1 MNAHKTAAAVLIVSV
16 IAGCATT
23 ETVYVQ
29 PECEVPG
36 RPVLPEIES
45 ERLATLSDETFWALM
60 DRERRL
66 VDWALLLEATVKDVC
81 RAD

>member
-1 MNAHKTAAAVLIVSV
+1 MVT
-16 IAGCATT
+16 AGCATT

-36 RPVLPEIES
+36 RPVLPEIDS
-45 ERLATLSDETFWALM
+45 ERMAALSDETFWALM

-66 VDWALLLEATVKDVC
+66 VDWALLLEATVNDVC

>member
-1 MNAHKTAAAVLIVSV
+1 M
-16 IAGCATT
+16 
-23 ETVYVQ
+23 Q

-36 RPVLPEIES
+36 RPVVPEFDS
-45 ERLATLSDETFWALM
+45 DRLGSLSDETFWALM

-66 VDWALLLEATVKDVC
+66 VDWALLLEATVKEVC